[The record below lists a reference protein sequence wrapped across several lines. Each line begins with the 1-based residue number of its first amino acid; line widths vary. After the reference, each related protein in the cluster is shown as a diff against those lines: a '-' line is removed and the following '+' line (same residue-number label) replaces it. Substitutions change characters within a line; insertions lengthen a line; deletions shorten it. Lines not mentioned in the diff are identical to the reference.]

1 MWLTRGLIRCSRPG
15 GRRSF
20 AGRHGARTR
29 FTRLP
34 RISVVASARAARRSG
49 GQSTRRG
56 VLLLPRCRRPLRPPR
71 RRRRRCRP
79 HADGSLQRCRQIWV
93 LASSAG
99 CFHLAT
105 RTTGIWRG
113 QMLLFR
119 ACVGTWLRRAR
130 VATWLEAFACIFC
143 LACPSCFGAALL
155 LVWASSFRFGC
166 VLRLSCSLVWFI
178 HTS

>member
-1 MWLTRGLIRCSRPG
+1 MWLTTVLTRCSLPG

-20 AGRHGARTR
+20 AGRRGALTR
-29 FTRLP
+29 SMRLP
-34 RISVVASARAARRSG
+34 MILVVASARAARRSG
-49 GQSTRRG
+49 GQSTLRG
-56 VLLLPRCRRPLRPPR
+56 ALLPPRSRRLLRPLR
-71 RRRRRCRP
+71 RRRRPCRP
-79 HADGSLQRCRQIWV
+79 HADGSLQRCRQTWV

-166 VLRLSCSLVWFI
+166 VLRLSCLLVSVI